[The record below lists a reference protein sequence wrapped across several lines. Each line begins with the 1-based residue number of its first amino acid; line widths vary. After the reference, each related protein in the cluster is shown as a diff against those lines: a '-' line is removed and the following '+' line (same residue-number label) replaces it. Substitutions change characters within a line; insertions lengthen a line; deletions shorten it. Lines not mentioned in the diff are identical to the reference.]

1 MGQASVIRELQNRRD
16 TLIEQLFS
24 LDSTVSGAIVRGEQ
38 MREELKLVNRKIAE
52 LQRLHDHEVMDE
64 DEHMREDMLRQV
76 KIG

>member
-52 LQRLHDHEVMDE
+52 LQRSHDHEAMDE
-64 DEHMREDMLRQV
+64 DEHLREDMLRQV

>member
-52 LQRLHDHEVMDE
+52 LQRSHDHETMDK
-64 DEHMREDMLRQV
+64 DEHLREDMLRQV